1 MTRPQ
6 AQAENLKDALS
17 GAGAEV
23 LAVPGLEIFPTQ
35 NNKLEAAFLDL
46 DRFQHVIFTSI
57 NAARLGMGKLDEY
70 WPQWPVGVQWYAVGA
85 ATAKVLAEHM
95 VQAQLP
101 EKYNSEGLLALPG
114 LQCLTEQK
122 VLIVKG
128 IGGRTLLA
136 DTLKARGAELLLA
149 DVYRRACPPV
159 NTSMQAQVKTVLD
172 TDSPLA
178 MVVSSIETFD
188 NLEILLA
195 PSWLQLQKKPLVVVS
210 ERIAQHARLKGFQ
223 NVSVS
228 PKPDDA
234 SVISTLEAL
243 FA

>member
-6 AQAENLKDALS
+6 AQAETLKNALS
-17 GAGAEV
+17 GAGAAV
-23 LAVPGLEIFPTQ
+23 LAVPGLEVFPVQIST
-35 NNKLEAAFLDL
+35 LETTFLDL

-57 NAARLGMGKLDEY
+57 NAARLGMDKLDEY
-70 WPQWPVGVQWYAVGA
+70 WPQWPVGVKWYAVGA
-85 ATAKVLAEHM
+85 ATAKVLAEHT

-128 IGGRTLLA
+128 VGGRTLLA
-136 DTLKARGAELLLA
+136 DTLKMRGAELVLA

-159 NTSMQAQVKTVLD
+159 NTRMQAQVKTVLN
-172 TDSPLA
+172 TGSPLV
-178 MVVSSIETFD
+178 MVVSSIETLE
-188 NLEILLA
+188 NLEALLA
-195 PSWLQLQKKPLVVVS
+195 SSWPQLQNRPLVVVS

-223 NVSVS
+223 NISVS
-228 PKPDDA
+228 PRPDDA
-234 SVISTLEAL
+234 SVVTTLEAL

>member
-6 AQAENLKDALS
+6 AQAETLKIALL
-17 GAGAEV
+17 GAGAGV
-23 LAVPGLEIFPTQ
+23 LTVPGLEVFPIQ
-35 NNKLEAAFLDL
+35 NNRLETIFLDL
-46 DRFQHVIFTSI
+46 DHFQHVIFTSV
-57 NAARLGMGKLDEY
+57 NSARLGMDKLEEY
-70 WPQWPVGVQWYAVGA
+70 WPQWPAGVQWYAVGA
-85 ATAKVLAEHM
+85 ATAKVMAEHM

-101 EKYNSEGLLALPG
+101 EEYNSEGLLALPG

-122 VLIVKG
+122 VLIIKG
-128 IGGRTLLA
+128 VGGRTLLP
-136 DTLKARGAELLLA
+136 DTLKARGAELLFA

-159 NTSMQAQVKTVLD
+159 NASMQAQVKTVLD
-172 TDSPLA
+172 TGAPLV
-178 MVVSSIETFD
+178 MVLSSIETFD

-223 NVSVS
+223 NVRVS

>member
-6 AQAENLKDALS
+6 AQAETLKHALLD
-17 GAGAEV
+17 AGAEV
-23 LAVPGLEIFPTQ
+23 LAVPGLEIFPAQ
-35 NNKLEAAFLDL
+35 NNKLETAFLDL

-57 NAARLGMGKLDEY
+57 NAARLGMEKLDEY
-70 WPQWPVGVQWYAVGA
+70 WPQWPVGVKWYAVGA
-85 ATAKVLAEHM
+85 ATAKVLAEYI

-101 EKYNSEGLLALPG
+101 EKYNSEGLLALPS

-128 IGGRTLLA
+128 VGGRTLLA
-136 DTLKARGAELLLA
+136 DTLKARGAELVLA

-159 NTSMQAQVKTVLD
+159 NTRMQAQVEMVLN
-172 TDSPLA
+172 TGSPLV
-178 MVVSSIETFD
+178 MVVSSIETLE
-188 NLEILLA
+188 NLETLLA

-210 ERIAQHARLKGFQ
+210 ERIAQHAKLKGFQ
-223 NVSVS
+223 NISVS

-234 SVISTLEAL
+234 SVITTLGAL